1 MTWMIPAHGYQFIGH
16 QVRSGFLPHDMEGQT
31 GLLQP
36 LGDGLRLPVGQEA
49 VQVPGDQ
56 HTHTWIKHRQKP
68 PEIPNMGQTIHKT

>member
-1 MTWMIPAHGYQFIGH
+1 
-16 QVRSGFLPHDMEGQT
+16 MEGQT